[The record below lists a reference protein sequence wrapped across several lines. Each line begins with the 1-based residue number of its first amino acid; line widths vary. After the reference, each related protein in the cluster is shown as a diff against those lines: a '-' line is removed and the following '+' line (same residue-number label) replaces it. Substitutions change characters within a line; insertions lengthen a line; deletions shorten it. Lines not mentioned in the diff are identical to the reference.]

1 MTQPIIALYPG
12 TFDPPTLGHLDM
24 IARSTRLF
32 SQVVVT
38 VAQAHHKKTLFSLE
52 ERLELVR
59 EAVAPWPQVRVESF
73 GGLLVDCA
81 REHGAH
87 AVVRGIR
94 SVTDFDFEAQLAG
107 MNRALTNQLET
118 VFLTPDSRY
127 QHISSTIVREIARLG
142 GDVSQFVPPSVLRH
156 LLEKVR

>member
-1 MTQPIIALYPG
+1 MPPIAALYPG
-12 TFDPPTLGHLDM
+12 TFDPLTRGHLDM
-24 IARSTRLF
+24 IERAARLF
-32 SQVVVT
+32 PSLIIA
-38 VAQAHHKKTLFSLE
+38 VAQAHHKQTLFTLD
-52 ERLELVR
+52 ERMAMVR
-59 EAVAPWPQVRVESF
+59 DSVASHSTIRVVAFS
-73 GGLLVDCA
+73 GLLVDVA
-81 REHGAH
+81 RQQGAL

-107 MNRALTNQLET
+107 MNRTLTTEMET

-142 GDVSQFVPPSVLRH
+142 GDVTSFVPPTVLPR